1 MTVPSQTLSHGLIK
15 NVIWNFTG
23 QIWMLSLGFFATP
36 YIVRTMNVS
45 LYGIYSLVW
54 VIIGYFSFLQLGLGT
69 AATKYIAQYFA
80 VKEDEKIRKT
90 FWACLTIYSVMG
102 IVGTG
107 TIVLLSRVIVERM
120 LRIPPEF
127 KDTAI
132 FVIRLGSLGFLVTMV
147 MSVIS
152 GVIQAVGRFDVLN
165 LRGIVFG
172 TLQIGLTV
180 FLLKAGLSLKEII
193 ISNLLIDLFG
203 IYVLWIWLKKIFPF
217 LAKPVWDKGSA
228 VSLFRFGGFV
238 TVSGIA
244 GPILSNIE
252 KLFLTSLRPILTLT
266 YYSVPFGLM
275 DKLAVIRSSFSS
287 VLFPAFS
294 SLQDSHDKKFNQE
307 LYERSTLYILLL
319 YSFFVLFFIIYG
331 RLFLA
336 AWIGRDFAAYST
348 WILAILAVAGVVNA
362 IAAPAMNVLQGF
374 DKPHI
379 PAFFH
384 VVEAIV
390 YIPSAYLLIRRFGGS
405 GAALAWFL
413 RVLLD
418 TILLHLAS
426 CRLFGESIF
435 RWYARL
441 MAHSF
446 IPVSACAFVLYGFK
460 ILNFRFFSFVNVSGL
475 FVIFIAYLFI
485 VWKLGLD
492 DFARQRIREFVKGL
506 QPR

>member
-1 MTVPSQTLSHGLIK
+1 MTAPSRTFSYGLIK
-15 NVIWNFTG
+15 NVIWNFAG
-23 QIWMLSLGFFATP
+23 QIWMLSLAFFATP

-69 AATKYIAQYFA
+69 AATKYIAQYFDT
-80 VKEDEKIRKT
+80 KENEKIRKT

-102 IVGTG
+102 IVGTA
-107 TIVLLSRVIVERM
+107 TIVLFSRFIVERM
-120 LRIPPEF
+120 MRIPLEF
-127 KDTAI
+127 KNTAI

-165 LRGIVFG
+165 LRGVVFG

-180 FLLKAGLSLKEII
+180 FLLKIGLSLKEVI
-193 ISNLLIDLFG
+193 ISNLLIDLAG
-203 IYVLWIWLKKIFPF
+203 IYVLWIWIKKILPF
-217 LAKPVWDKGSA
+217 LTKPVWDKESA

-238 TVSGIA
+238 TVSGVI

-252 KLFLTSLRPILTLT
+252 KLFLTSARSISTLT

-275 DKLAVIRSSFSS
+275 DKLTVIRSSFSS

-294 SLQDSHDKKFNQE
+294 SLQDSHDKKFNQD
-307 LYERSTLYILLL
+307 LFERSTLYILLL
-319 YSFFVLFFIIYG
+319 YSFFVLFFIVFG
-331 RLFLA
+331 KLFLA
-336 AWIGRDFAAYST
+336 AWIGNDFAAYSAR
-348 WILAILAVAGVVNA
+348 ILAILAIAGVVNA
-362 IAAPAMNVLQGF
+362 IASPAMNVLQGF
-374 DKPHI
+374 NKPHI

-384 VVEAIV
+384 VIEIIL
-390 YIPSAYLLIRRFGGS
+390 YIPSAYLLILRFGGT

-418 TILLHLAS
+418 TILLHQAS
-426 CRLFGESIF
+426 CSLFGERILA
-435 RWYARL
+435 WYARL
-441 MAHSF
+441 IACSF
-446 IPVSACAFVLYGFK
+446 IPVSVCGLALYGFRN
-460 ILNFRFFSFVNVSGL
+460 LNLRFFSFGNILGL
-475 FVIFIAYLFI
+475 GAIFIAYLFI

-492 DFARQRIREFVKGL
+492 DFARQRMREFVKGL